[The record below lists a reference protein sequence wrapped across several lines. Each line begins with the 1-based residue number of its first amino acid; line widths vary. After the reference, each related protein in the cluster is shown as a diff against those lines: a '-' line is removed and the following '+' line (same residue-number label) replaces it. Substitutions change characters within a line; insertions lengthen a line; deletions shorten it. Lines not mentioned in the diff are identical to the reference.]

1 MSPAPGRTAAP
12 RRLAAL
18 VTVGVLAAAGITGLV
33 ARGAAADPVLP
44 PLTAAE
50 LLTKMATADVSGLSA
65 TFEQRSD
72 LGLPTLPS
80 GMGEAGDDL
89 QTALTLLTGDHTV
102 RVWRA
107 APDRAKVALVD
118 GDTESSV
125 VRNGDQVWTWSSERQ
140 QAGQA
145 TLEPGEKEPAG
156 TTPDPTAA
164 VSRLLAAIE
173 PSTEVATT
181 GTGYVAGR
189 SVYQL
194 VLTPKDEESLV
205 GEVRVAVDATEF
217 VPLSLR
223 VVADDGTDA
232 LTVAASSVDFNT
244 PDPSIFEFTPPPG
257 AEVKELARPERGEH
271 RAPADAERPR
281 LVGTGWTTVAVSEV
295 GELPDDQA
303 TRALLESL
311 PEVSGE
317 WGSGRLLSSSLVNAV
332 LTRDGRVAVGSVVP
346 ERLYAAL
353 AAK

>member
-1 MSPAPGRTAAP
+1 MSPAPGRTPAP

-18 VTVGVLAAAGITGLV
+18 ATVGVVAAAGITGLV

-50 LLTKMATADVSGLSA
+50 LLTNLATADVAGLSA

-80 GMGEAGDDL
+80 GMGETGDEL
-89 QTALTLLTGDHTV
+89 QDALTLLTGSHTV

-118 GDTESSV
+118 GDTERSV

-140 QAGQA
+140 QVGHA
-145 TLEPGEKEPAG
+145 TIVPGEKEPA

-164 VSRLLAAIE
+164 VSRLLAALE
-173 PSTEVATT
+173 PTTDLATS

-189 SVYQL
+189 PVYQL
-194 VLTPKDEESLV
+194 VLTPKDADSLV
-205 GEVRVAVDATEF
+205 AEVRVAVDSTEF
-217 VPLSLR
+217 VPLGVR

-232 LTVAASSVDFNT
+232 VSLTATSVDFGT
-244 PDPSIFEFTPPPG
+244 PDPAVFEFTPPPG
-257 AEVKELARPERGEH
+257 AEVKELRKPQARDHGT
-271 RAPADAERPR
+271 AGGTDRPR
-281 LVGTGWTTVAVSEV
+281 LVGTGWTTVAVAEL
-295 GELPDDQA
+295 GELPEDQA
-303 TRALLESL
+303 ARALLASL
-311 PEVSGE
+311 PEVSGA
-317 WGSGRLLSSSLVNAV
+317 WGSGRLLSTALVNVV
-332 LTRDGRVAVGSVVP
+332 LTEDGRVAVGSVAP